1 VLKRKL
7 GLLCDHKLLFCAG
20 IYRLCLRA
28 RIMLAPLTN
37 YCNTIVHPRGVD
49 YATPP
54 AGTACTSSSSS
65 RGWMGSPAAGVHQRR
80 AVLDNQSSTALT
92 MRPDRRPLGLIV
104 QSSSRKGWMG
114 RVQNKKNHIDPCA
127 ERFMVLIELFLNH
140 GRPDRCY

>member
-1 VLKRKL
+1 MRHHQPVRRVHQAHQAED
-7 GLLCDHKLLFCAG
+7 G
-20 IYRLCLRA
+20 RA
-28 RIMLAPLTN
+28 A
-37 YCNTIVHPRGVD
+37 
-49 YATPP
+49 
-54 AGTACTSSSSS
+54 S
-65 RGWMGSPAAGVHQRR
+65 VHQRR

-92 MRPDRRPLGLIV
+92 MRPDRRPLGLLV